1 MVTEDHGVRQFP
13 TNAHQP
19 HRDTHDQPNRTN
31 MYEKAHAIYRGKT
44 PSFLLLFNPP
54 PPILLLCLCH
64 SHSVRTP
71 LATMCCRQRPQH
83 IHCLGHERRTG
94 TRAASVCPCVCP
106 SLPSLTRRFR
116 QSRPLLMLR
125 PIVPC
130 SQSSV
135 SISLHPTTFVFSPVD
150 SGGAVIIKKKGNKQT
165 PPPISL
171 ALAPSPSPAS
181 LLLQSQQLHLPI
193 CVSSARDMGGRDLSL
208 FQN

>member
-54 PPILLLCLCH
+54 PHSASLSLPFSLSAHPSGYDVLPAATTAHSLFGPRAADRHARCLCV
-64 SHSVRTP
+64 SVCLSVPPFFNTS
-71 LATMCCRQRPQH
+71 LSGVSATAH
-83 IHCLGHERRTG
+83 
-94 TRAASVCPCVCP
+94 AASHC
-106 SLPSLTRRFR
+106 
-116 QSRPLLMLR
+116 PLL
-125 PIVPC
+125 
-130 SQSSV
+130 SV
-135 SISLHPTTFVFSPVD
+135 ICLHLLTSDYLCFFFSGLWGR
-150 SGGAVIIKKKGNKQT
+150 SYHKKKKGNKQT

-193 CVSSARDMGGRDLSL
+193 CVSSARDMDGRDLSL